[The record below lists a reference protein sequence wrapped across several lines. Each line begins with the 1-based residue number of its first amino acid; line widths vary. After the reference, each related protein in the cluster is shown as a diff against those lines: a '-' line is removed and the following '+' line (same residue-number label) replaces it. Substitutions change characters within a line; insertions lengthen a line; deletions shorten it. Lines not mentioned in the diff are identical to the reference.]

1 MLFHGEQLVDTLG
14 AEINQ
19 IEEGLKVR
27 NSERLLSRASLNLE
41 SVLLIY
47 LYEIVYGRIEF
58 L

>member
-1 MLFHGEQLVDTLG
+1 MDTLG